1 MRDGTAFTHLS
12 NSNLLCYFYFY
23 FFFSLFSVVLCGWK
37 YFGIFVGVFLLL
49 FFVVSSMMM
58 RLERLKVSFKSKM
71 WLLVTCVT
79 QGRDCLSLSGSLCF
93 ALFSSSSLFL
103 NSFHFSGSSNRLSQ
117 SYFTCPF
124 FLLFLHFGFHVVS
137 HHSDRYSMCLCNRN
151 DAYTQKRDERK
162 HIYHAT

>member
-1 MRDGTAFTHLS
+1 MGERRNRIHTFEQLKFVV
-12 NSNLLCYFYFY
+12 LFLFL
-23 FFFSLFSVVLCGWK
+23 FFFSLSFSVVCGWK
-37 YFGIFVGVFLLL
+37 CFGIFVAGVFLLL

-124 FLLFLHFGFHVVS
+124 FSSFPSFWFPCCFTPLG
-137 HHSDRYSMCLCNRN
+137 
-151 DAYTQKRDERK
+151 
-162 HIYHAT
+162 

>member
-93 ALFSSSSLFL
+93 ALFFFPPSP
-103 NSFHFSGSSNRLSQ
+103 NSFHLLRVLPIAYSQ
-117 SYFTCPF
+117 SYFSYLGP
-124 FLLFLHFGFHVVS
+124 FLLLVS